1 MSQSLLILIVM
12 FALHGVAQQKPAAIS
27 KSPKQ
32 LSLPAPMFKNLKD
45 SCTQLDI
52 VFYTGVG
59 GSMSLDGKNVRMF
72 TAFVSPNPTPKIENA
87 KQDGHIMWQIN
98 GREYLTGNMFLTG
111 DSTGYLVFNKDNKE
125 YINSLIPQGAGFLN
139 THGKKPKLDH

>member
-1 MSQSLLILIVM
+1 MRHSIFILIVM
-12 FALHGVAQQKPAAIS
+12 IALHAVAQPKPSAAN
-27 KSPKQ
+27 KTPKPIA
-32 LSLPAPMFKNLKD
+32 LPAPMFKNLKD

-72 TAFVSPNPTPKIENA
+72 TAFVSPNPTAKIETA

-98 GREYLTGNMFLTG
+98 GHEYLTGNMFLTG

-125 YINSLIPQGAGFLN
+125 YINSLIPQGAGFLH
-139 THGKKPKLDH
+139 THGKKK